1 MELPG
6 KDVCYRALECR
17 DARFD
22 GLIFVGIK
30 STGVYCRPVCP
41 ARTPKFQNCF
51 FYPSAAAAQ
60 DAGYRPCLRCRPET
74 APEMASWHG
83 TSSTVSRA
91 LALIA
96 EGALDGDHATVE
108 DLAMRLG
115 MGERQLRS
123 LFLRHLG
130 ASPISVAQTR
140 RVLFAKQL
148 LHDTR
153 MPMAS
158 VAAASGF
165 GSVRR
170 FNEVFQKLYD
180 RPPAAL
186 RRSVSPDGS
195 IPAAEGVTLLLRY
208 KPPYDW
214 DSILRFFAQRAVP
227 GVEVV
232 EDGKYFR
239 TVEING
245 QTGSIEVSHDP
256 KHEGIRVR
264 ILFPNVR
271 AFPAIAARGRRQFDT
286 GADIRTIEAHL
297 SNDPLLAP
305 FVARHPGL
313 RAPGGWDGFEL
324 AVRAVLGQQISVAA
338 ARKLAAA
345 LVVRYGHPV
354 RKNYLSHPDLHRVFP
369 AAKDLART
377 AAIDLPMPA
386 ARLAAL
392 KAVAEASAADPNLF
406 RSTGSIDSAIQRLK
420 HIRGI
425 GEWSAQYIALRAIR
439 EMDAFP
445 ATDVGLLRGAAAL
458 DAATAA
464 SPDLLLERAEAW
476 RPWRAYAAQHLWS
489 AAPAVP
495 SVKAP
500 ASHRRNTKDQSLTE
514 KKDRVMDLVY
524 KVMPS
529 PVGKLKL
536 IASQTGITAILWEN
550 DPPRRVRLENMVRD
564 DRNPLLLEAERQLRE
579 YFAGKRQSFS
589 LPLDPRG
596 TAFQKN
602 VWTALLSIPFGETR
616 TYGELA
622 RQLGTPTASRAVGAA
637 SGRNPLSIL
646 VPCHRV
652 IGSTGKL
659 TGFAGGL
666 DAKAYLLR
674 LEASY

>member
-1 MELPG
+1 MDLPA
-6 KDVCYRALECR
+6 KDACYRALECR

-96 EGALDGDHATVE
+96 EGALDRDHATVE
-108 DLAMRLG
+108 DLATRLG
-115 MGERQLRS
+115 MGERQLRR

-158 VAAASGF
+158 VAAASRF

-186 RRSVSPDGS
+186 RRSVSPDS
-195 IPAAEGVTLLLRY
+195 STPAAEGVTLLLRY

-245 QTGSIEVSHDP
+245 QTGSIEVSHDAR
-256 KHEGIRVR
+256 HEGIRVR

-271 AFPAIAARGRRQFDT
+271 AFPAIAARVRRQFDT

-297 SNDPLLAP
+297 SGDPLLAP
-305 FVARHPGL
+305 LVAQHPGL

-324 AVRAVLGQQISVAA
+324 AVRAVLGQQISVVA

-345 LVVRYGHPV
+345 LVARHGRPV

-369 AAKDLART
+369 TAKDLART

-392 KAVAEASAADPNLF
+392 KTVAAASAADPNLF
-406 RSTGSIDSAIQRLK
+406 RSSGSIESAIQRLK
-420 HIRGI
+420 HIRGV

-458 DAATAA
+458 APDMAA
-464 SPDLLLERAEAW
+464 SPNNLLRRAEAW

-489 AAPAVP
+489 AAPT
-495 SVKAP
+495 AP
-500 ASHRRNTKDQSLTE
+500 AKDRRNTKPQSLTT

-529 PVGKLKL
+529 PVGELKL
-536 IASQTGITAILWEN
+536 IASRTGITAILWEN

-564 DRNPLLLEAERQLRE
+564 DHNPLLLEAERQLRE

-589 LPLDPRG
+589 VPLDPRG

-602 VWTALLSIPFGETR
+602 VWTALLKIPFGETR

-622 RQLGTPTASRAVGAA
+622 RQLGAPAASRAVGAA
-637 SGRNPLSIL
+637 SGRNPLSIV

-674 LEASY
+674 LEASS